1 MRRSDINTEG
11 RTGAKALQLPQISPD
26 TICNV
31 QWLETS
37 GVWILHRHRHC
48 VMIWK
53 KNCIYWNNS
62 HVKVMECEDRDS
74 GNWVCDTTNCRQ
86 MSCESTTYSMCW
98 ASLLGPLS
106 KVLHVQL
113 WCQHPWQ
120 RIYFEAAKRQL
131 FLLILFPK
139 SLIVTSLSKWTLM
152 DPIGSYVGLILS
164 SPSYGMEQPT
174 YCIDIGVDRMRNCD
188 LLVWH

>member
-1 MRRSDINTEG
+1 MRRSDISTEG
-11 RTGAKALQLPQISPD
+11 QTGAKALQLPQISPD

-53 KNCIYWNNS
+53 KNCIYCNNS

-120 RIYFEAAKRQL
+120 RIYFEAAERPT
-131 FLLILFPK
+131 F
-139 SLIVTSLSKWTLM
+139 SAHSLSKITNRDIPLKV
-152 DPIGSYVGLILS
+152 DVDGSNWELCGSDIKQSLLWNGTAHILHWYWS
-164 SPSYGMEQPT
+164 WQ
-174 YCIDIGVDRMRNCD
+174 D
-188 LLVWH
+188 